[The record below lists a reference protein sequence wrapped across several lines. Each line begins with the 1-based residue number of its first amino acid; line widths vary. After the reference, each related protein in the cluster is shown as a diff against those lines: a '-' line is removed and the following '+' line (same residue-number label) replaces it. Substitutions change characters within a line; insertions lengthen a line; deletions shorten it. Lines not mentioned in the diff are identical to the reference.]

1 MESINDVA
9 LEQPHA
15 DPALRNLYDGIR
27 AIGECYRVERRRTAE
42 LIRALDVDV
51 AALGDLLQP
60 PQGLPYGR
68 KLLHHDGEMEVILMN
83 WQQRCSCLP
92 HDHGTSEGWLKV
104 LAGKAS
110 HVYYAKGTGVP
121 TAVKEETLE
130 TGTVLHAARTMV
142 HHMANPD
149 DRPLV
154 TLHFYFPP
162 ITNMEV
168 FDVDAARA
176 AIVSSDCGAWWPP
189 TSSQL
194 VASRGLG

>member
-1 MESINDVA
+1 MESTLATAPERPQD
-9 LEQPHA
+9 E
-15 DPALRNLYDGIR
+15 PALRSLFESIR
-27 AIGECYRVERRRTAE
+27 EIGRCYRTQRNRTAE

-51 AALGDLLQP
+51 SALGELLQP
-60 PQGLPYGR
+60 PQDLPYGR

-92 HDHGTSEGWLKV
+92 HDHGTSEGWFKV
-104 LAGKAS
+104 LTGKAS

-130 TGTVLHAARTMV
+130 TGTVLHAAKTMV
-142 HHMANPD
+142 HHMANPE

-189 TSSQL
+189 TSQQL